1 MTARVGLL
9 SEVERELARLP
20 RPEEVAV
27 RTVILKLEALG
38 SRLPYPHQSAVRGG
52 AEDLRELRPRS
63 VEVPGAPSTDESAR
77 RSSSLDR

>member
-38 SRLPYPHQSAVRGG
+38 SRLPYPIKVPCAAVPRISASSALVR
-52 AEDLRELRPRS
+52 
-63 VEVPGAPSTDESAR
+63 
-77 RSSSLDR
+77 